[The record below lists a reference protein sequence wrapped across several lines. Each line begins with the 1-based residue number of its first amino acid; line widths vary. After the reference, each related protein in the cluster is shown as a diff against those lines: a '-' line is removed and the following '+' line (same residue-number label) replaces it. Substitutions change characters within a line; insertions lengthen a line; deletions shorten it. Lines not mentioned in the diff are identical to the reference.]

1 VVRTSWFVLSGLVL
15 AALCLGAS
23 AADEAGLYSRQAT
36 WQATLRASW
45 ANLQALEDAERAA
58 APNVDENGVTLG
70 PWYAIGPF
78 DNTEGRG
85 FAEAYPPETEL
96 LLDKTYPGAEDTQ
109 AGWARM
115 DRFVDGQINDL
126 RSLYPKPDPGIAYLY
141 RVITAERAVEIR
153 GYFGSDDGLAVW
165 LNGEKL
171 VSQDVPR
178 GPGPDQDQAPLKLH
192 QGENHLL
199 LKIANR
205 LGGWAFY
212 FHTKPG
218 GGQPEE
224 NPEHLRRLAAI
235 WSQVRADFASPT
247 DQQQMD
253 AETNDG
259 IWPTAWRPDD
269 VGGLVSRYA
278 AATDASLVSAR
289 ACAQGLTTDL
299 GEEQTVGAAGA
310 IEWAAS
316 ERAGVTD
323 ADPDAAARA
332 FHAARSVSAALSQWA
347 RLVSTGL
354 AVDDLASTFGQT
366 YANAEAHGARVQA
379 LSKTAMALLAARP
392 VDPAGVAGL
401 AQSVS
406 ELQRIALVD
415 ENPLLSSSRLLFLT
429 RRPGGGF
436 PGLPQNWQGNSSM
449 GRTGW
454 DTSINTLFP
463 IREDGQVTTLF
474 HSDSRFV
481 GDLCLSFDASRL
493 LFSMPAEDK
502 GDTYQVWE
510 MATDGGGLRMVTA
523 ASENDYDNYDACY
536 LPNGD
541 IMFCSTRC
549 YQAVPCT
556 GGDHVGLIYVMDADG
571 GNVRQLTFD
580 QDHSWNPTVMNDGR
594 VVYTRWEYNDI
605 PHYFSRMLF
614 SMNPDGTR
622 QAALYGSGSYF
633 PNTTLYA
640 TPIPG
645 ADSKLVSIISGHHGN
660 PRGGEVAILD
670 VSQGDREAAGV
681 AQILPERHRKVEPVI
696 VDQYATG
703 KWPQFVQPYPLSERY
718 FLASCKP
725 SPADPWGI
733 YLVDVF
739 DNLVPVLVQQDA
751 ALMEPI
757 ILAPRAVPPVIPKAV
772 NYAKQDALVYLYD
785 VYRGGGLDGVPRGTI
800 KSLRVVEPVY
810 RYWGNGETY
819 SASID
824 GTWDVKRILGTVPVE
839 EDGSAYFRVPANTP
853 IIVQPLNAEGMAQQQ
868 MRSWFTAMP
877 GEFVSCVGC
886 HEQRRD
892 GPPAGPADGAPSLAM
907 QRDASDI
914 RPWLGEARGF
924 SFEREVQPVLDRLCV
939 SCHAAPTVDLRGRSQ
954 PGAQAG
960 AFSAAYQS
968 LHPYVR
974 RPGLE
979 SDIHP
984 LPPRE
989 FEASTSQLVQMLRK
1003 GHAGVTL
1010 SEEDW
1015 DRLITWIDLNV
1026 PYAGGWSETAQAPPE
1041 SLVVRRKELR
1051 DQDAQ
1056 TRAAMAEAGR

>member
-1 VVRTSWFVLSGLVL
+1 VPWWIGFVPIL
-15 AALCLGAS
+15 ALW
-23 AADEAGLYSRQAT
+23 AAPTQAIEETGLYSRRPT

-45 ANLQALEDAERAA
+45 ANLQRLEDQERAA
-58 APNVDENGVTLG
+58 APCVDENGVTLG

-78 DNTEGRG
+78 DNTGGQG
-85 FAEAYPPETEL
+85 FAAAYPPETEL
-96 LLDKTYPGAEDTQ
+96 LLDRAYTGAEGVE
-109 AGWARM
+109 AVWVRM
-115 DRFVDGQINDL
+115 DRFVDGQVNDL
-126 RSLYPKPDPGIAYLY
+126 RGLYPSPDAGIAYLY

-165 LNGEKL
+165 LNGDKL
-171 VSQDVPR
+171 ISNDVPR
-178 GPGPDQDQAPLKLH
+178 GPGPDQDQAALALR

-218 GGQPEE
+218 GGPPQG
-224 NPEHLRRLAAI
+224 NPEHVRRLSAI
-235 WSQVRADFASPT
+235 WAQVRAGFPSPA

-253 AETNDG
+253 AEIADG
-259 IWPTAWRPDD
+259 LWPADWRADD
-269 VGGLVSRYA
+269 VGALISRYTA
-278 AATDASLVSAR
+278 AADAHLSQAR
-289 ACAQGLTTDL
+289 ACVRGLTDDL
-299 GEEQTVGAAGA
+299 GDKATAGA
-310 IEWAAS
+310 MSAVEWAAT
-316 ERAGVTD
+316 ERAALPGS
-323 ADPDAAARA
+323 DPDAAARA
-332 FHAARSVSAALSQWA
+332 YHATRGVSAVLNQWA
-347 RLVSTGL
+347 RIVSTGM
-354 AVDDLASTFGQT
+354 AVDDLASTYGAAYVGAGG
-366 YANAEAHGARVQA
+366 YAARARA
-379 LSKTAMALLAARP
+379 LSVTAQALLAARP
-392 VDPAGVAGL
+392 VDLAGAAGL
-401 AQSVS
+401 AASID
-406 ELQRIALVD
+406 ELQRVALVRD
-415 ENPLLSSSRLLFLT
+415 NPLLSSSRLLFLR

-463 IREDGQVTTLF
+463 VRPDGEVTTLF

-481 GDLCLSFDASRL
+481 GDLCLSFDASHL
-493 LFSMPAEDK
+493 LFSMPAEEK

-510 MATDGGGLRMVTA
+510 IGADGGGLRMVTA
-523 ASENDYDNYDACY
+523 ASDNDYDNYDACY
-536 LPNGD
+536 LPNGE

-571 GNVRQLTFD
+571 SHVRQLTFD

-594 VVYTRWEYNDI
+594 VVYTRWEYNDT

-614 SMNPDGTR
+614 GMNPDGTG

-633 PNTTLYA
+633 PNTMMYA

-645 ADSKLVSIISGHHGN
+645 ADSRLVCIISGHHGN

-670 VSQGDREAAGV
+670 LARGDREAAGV
-681 AQILPERHRKVEPVI
+681 AQILPERHREVEPVI

-703 KWPQFVQPYPLSERY
+703 KWPQFVQPHPLSERY
-718 FLASCKP
+718 FVVSCKP
-725 SPADPWGI
+725 SPDEPWGI

-739 DNLVPVLVQQDA
+739 DNLVPILVDPEA

-800 KSLRVVEPVY
+800 KSLRLVEPVY

-839 EDGSAYFRVPANTP
+839 EDGSAFFRVPANTP

-907 QRDASDI
+907 RREASSI
-914 RPWLGEARGF
+914 EPWLGEARGF

-939 SCHAAPTVDLRGRSQ
+939 SCHAAPPLDLRGCSQ
-954 PGAQAG
+954 PGAPAG

-1003 GHAGVTL
+1003 GHAGVILTP
-1010 SEEDW
+1010 EDW

-1026 PYAGGWSETAQAPPE
+1026 PYAGDWSDTAQAPPE
-1041 SLVVRRKELR
+1041 SLIARRKELR